1 MGSTVKQNSTTF
13 IRCPK
18 DEKHP
23 FNRLSTSLY
32 SLNGY
37 QFAIMAY
44 ILSNKDNWNLVK
56 YEIGKRLGFPER
68 KFLKA
73 WKELVDMGYI
83 QITKK
88 WSSYHYTIIE
98 DPGCTTGMGADCVA
112 HTAGNSTGCVSAI
125 LTTTKNNYYY
135 NNTTGPDA
143 TCYENEFNEL
153 QELYPA
159 SVTGPNG
166 NQNILKANI
175 EDCKKEYIEYLLT
188 QQKSHEEII
197 TCLQRELD
205 ERNRTGNTMYQP
217 SLLKWIK
224 EKRWEPYENNNSEP
238 IEAKYGQIVE

>member
-1 MGSTVKQNSTTF
+1 MGSIVKKNSTTF
-13 IRCPK
+13 LRCPT
-18 DEKHP
+18 DEEHP
-23 FNRLSTSLY
+23 FNRLSASLY

-44 ILSNKDNWNLVK
+44 ILSNNDNWNLVK

-73 WKELVDMGYI
+73 WKELEDMGYI
-83 QITKK
+83 QIRKK

-98 DPGCTTGMGADCVA
+98 DPGYTTGTGADCVD
-112 HTAGNSTGCVSAI
+112 HTTGNSTGCVSAT
-125 LTTTKNNYYY
+125 LTTNNNNYYY
-135 NNTTGPDA
+135 NNTTGTDA

-166 NQNILKANI
+166 QKNILNANI
-175 EDCKKEYIEYLLT
+175 EDCKKEYIEYLMT

-205 ERNRTGNTMYQP
+205 ERSRTGNIMYQP
-217 SLLKWIK
+217 ALLKWIK
-224 EKRWEPYENNNSEP
+224 EKRWATYENINMDS
-238 IEAKYGQIVE
+238 IEEKYGQTIV